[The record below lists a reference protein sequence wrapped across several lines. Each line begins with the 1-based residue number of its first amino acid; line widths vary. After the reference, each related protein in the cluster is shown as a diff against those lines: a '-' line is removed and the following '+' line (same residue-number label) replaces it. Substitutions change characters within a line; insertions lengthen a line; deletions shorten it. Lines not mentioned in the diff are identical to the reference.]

1 MVLTMPTPTQRTGT
15 NATPPSPTAPATKAP
30 SPRTRVRRMPARADY
45 ERETIEAILD
55 EGLVAH
61 LGFSVGEQPY
71 VVPTLHARVGEQ
83 VYFHGSSASRTVRAL
98 AGGARMCLTVT
109 LLDGLVLAR
118 SAVHHSVN
126 YRSVVVLG
134 QARTIVEQAEKM
146 AAIEAF
152 TERLIPGRWDE
163 VRGPTAKELKA
174 IQVLALPLD
183 EASAKLRTGPPVDD
197 AEDYALDTWAG
208 VIPLSTVAGEPIPD
222 KRLSEGVA
230 LSPAARIWRAERNTT
245 NRESSP
251 EREIRGVSVR
261 H

>member
-1 MVLTMPTPTQRTGT
+1 MPTPGAQKSPRT
-15 NATPPSPTAPATKAP
+15 TKAP
-30 SPRTRVRRMPARADY
+30 SSRTRIRRMPARADY
-45 ERETIEAILD
+45 ERATIEAILD
-55 EGLVAH
+55 EAMVSH
-61 LGFSVGEQPY
+61 LGFSTDGQPY

-98 AGGARMCLTVT
+98 AAGAHMCLTAT

-134 QARTIVEQAEKM
+134 QARAIVEPAEKM
-146 AAIEAF
+146 VAIEAF

-183 EASAKLRTGPPVDD
+183 EASAKLRTGPPMDD
-197 AEDYALDTWAG
+197 EEDYVLDTWAG
-208 VIPLSTVAGEPIPD
+208 VIPLSTVAGEPAPD
-222 KRLSEGVA
+222 ERLSAGIA
-230 LSPAARIWRAERNTT
+230 MSPAGRAWATH
-245 NRESSP
+245 
-251 EREIRGVSVR
+251 RGVR
-261 H
+261 G

>member
-1 MVLTMPTPTQRTGT
+1 MPSPQRTT
-15 NATPPSPTAPATKAP
+15 TTTETASPSRTASAPKPPSP

-61 LGFSVGEQPY
+61 LGLTTDAQPY
-71 VVPTLHARVGEQ
+71 VIPTLHARVGEQ

-98 AGGARMCLTVT
+98 AAGARMCLTVT

-134 QARTIVEQAEKM
+134 QARAIEEPTEKM

-152 TERLIPGRWDE
+152 TERLIPGRWNE

-174 IQVLALPLD
+174 IQVLALPLG
-183 EASAKLRTGPPVDD
+183 EASAKLRMGPPMDD
-197 AEDYALDTWAG
+197 EEDYALDTWAG
-208 VIPLSTVAGEPIPD
+208 VIPLSTVAGEPTPD
-222 KRLSEGVA
+222 ERLSEGISP
-230 LSPAARIWRAERNTT
+230 SPATRAWVVGRER
-245 NRESSP
+245 R
-251 EREIRGVSVR
+251 
-261 H
+261 